1 MLFSALNGKW
11 ANWPPGFTISILNIF
26 FLVSTVVV
34 SHKTSNRNSNDLDV
48 ETLSIQSDFTCKMY
62 DVGSPDTSSSKHA
75 CSKGFCLLAHS
86 SMNGCKLF
94 ANSALFISIAPQ
106 VLSDN
111 SGVLPSPNAGC
122 LGALLLCPVSVFCF
136 IPIMLFSAMN
146 GKWANWL
153 PGFISSMV
161 NIFSLVSTTVVSHKT
176 SNRNS
181 NDSDDETLSIQS
193 DFTSKKYDVG
203 SPDINSSKHAF
214 SKGFCL
220 LAHSSMNGCSLFAN
234 SALSIL
240 ITHIVRQ

>member
-1 MLFSALNGKW
+1 MLFYPYNTIFSHERQVGELAAGLYKQYGK
-11 ANWPPGFTISILNIF
+11 
-26 FLVSTVVV
+26 
-34 SHKTSNRNSNDLDV
+34 
-48 ETLSIQSDFTCKMY
+48 Y
-62 DVGSPDTSSSKHA
+62 
-75 CSKGFCLLAHS
+75 
-86 SMNGCKLF
+86 
-94 ANSALFISIAPQ
+94 
-106 VLSDN
+106 
-111 SGVLPSPNAGC
+111 
-122 LGALLLCPVSVFCF
+122 
-136 IPIMLFSAMN
+136 LFSGSN
-146 GKWANWL
+146 
-153 PGFISSMV
+153 
-161 NIFSLVSTTVVSHKT
+161 TVVSHKT